1 MKKLRTIAQWAPIVL
16 LALPLI
22 AFGSAKL
29 AGVPDFHVSFEAM
42 GLPTWFGYAIGCV
55 EVLGGIGL
63 LIPRLSALAATG
75 IIPIMIGDTAQAIRL
90 SDRLLDMG
98 IFVVGFGFP
107 VVPEGAARLRV
118 QMSSEHSAAQIERT
132 LDAFQTLHRH

>member
-1 MKKLRTIAQWAPIVL
+1 MSKLKTIAQWVPIVL

-29 AGVPDFHVSFEAM
+29 AGVPDFHASFETM
-42 GLPTWFGYAIGCV
+42 GLPTWFGYAIGCA

-75 IIPIMIGDTAQAIRL
+75 IIPIMVGALYFHLTYEVPSAVPAVVFLLLAVYTIYSRKNRAIWYP
-90 SDRLLDMG
+90 G
-98 IFVVGFGFP
+98 NI
-107 VVPEGAARLRV
+107 A
-118 QMSSEHSAAQIERT
+118 
-132 LDAFQTLHRH
+132 

>member
-1 MKKLRTIAQWAPIVL
+1 MNKFKTIAQWAPIVL

-29 AGVPDFHVSFEAM
+29 AGVPDLHASFQAM
-42 GLPTWFGYAIGCV
+42 GLPAWFGYVIGGA

-75 IIPIMIGDTAQAIRL
+75 IIPIMLGAIYFHLTYEVPSAAPALVFILLAVYTIFSRKNQAIWYP
-90 SDRLLDMG
+90 G
-98 IFVVGFGFP
+98 KTTG
-107 VVPEGAARLRV
+107 
-118 QMSSEHSAAQIERT
+118 
-132 LDAFQTLHRH
+132 

>member
-29 AGVPDFHVSFEAM
+29 AGVPDFHASFEAM
-42 GLPTWFGYAIGCV
+42 GLPTWFGYAIGCA

-75 IIPIMIGDTAQAIRL
+75 IIPLML
-90 SDRLLDMG
+90 
-98 IFVVGFGFP
+98 
-107 VVPEGAARLRV
+107 GALYFHLTYD
-118 QMSSEHSAAQIERT
+118 EPSAAPAVVFILLAVYTIFSRKNQA
-132 LDAFQTLHRH
+132 LWYPGKAAV